1 MHTDLEPDT
10 PPQVYRPLRWPDDSV
25 PPKTL
30 LFYKRRLQETP
41 TVKLVSYRRFTY
53 KKTTYITTHRA
64 MQLRRFRLAQIL
76 PSGRACCR

>member
-1 MHTDLEPDT
+1 MPCIKNAHRESAKMHTDLEPDT

-53 KKTTYITTHRA
+53 KKTTQETHV
-64 MQLRRFRLAQIL
+64 
-76 PSGRACCR
+76 